1 MIGRSSS
8 LFILIGGVLVFLAL
22 WVLSIQVVRR
32 DARGRGMRD
41 LERKAW
47 VIVAVALP
55 LFGFALYLFVY
66 VLRRYLTP
74 QEGAGAEVVYP
85 VESRVMHLD
94 EIGDTRPAAVPAW
107 GNIQKDRSNGSARSA
122 AQGIPDQTPATI
134 VAPPQAPARGSAPRY
149 VLTIGLGPEQG
160 REISLAHFPVRI
172 GRGPDADIAL
182 DGDLNISRSHCELYE
197 WNGALHIRDLSSTH
211 GTQVNGIPVRDQ
223 PLHPGDQIHIGG
235 TLLILHQRS

>member
-1 MIGRSSS
+1 MIGRSGS

-22 WVLSIQVVRR
+22 WALSIQVVRR
-32 DARGRGMRD
+32 DARRRGMRD

-47 VIVAVALP
+47 VIVAVVLP

-74 QEGAGAEVVYP
+74 AAGAGAEVVYP
-85 VESRVMHLD
+85 LESRAARLD
-94 EIGDTRPAAVPAW
+94 EMGDTRPAAVPAW
-107 GNIQKDRSNGSARSA
+107 GSVQKEHSNGKARHAS
-122 AQGIPDQTPATI
+122 PVQTPAT
-134 VAPPQAPARGSAPRY
+134 VSAPMRGLPRQY
-149 VLTIGLGPEQG
+149 VLIIGLGPEQG
-160 REISLAHFPVRI
+160 REIPLAHFPARI

-182 DGDLNISRSHCELYE
+182 DGDLNVSRSHCELYE
-197 WNGALHIRDLSSTH
+197 WDGRLHIRDLGSTH

-235 TLLILHQRS
+235 TLLILHERP